1 MSAWKMYRMHIIPE
15 KGINRRGFWAEPGQ
29 LTGLVGASGGG
40 KTTMLRLLLSLLEP
54 QQGTMKLYAGDAGQD
69 GNSQFQKD
77 SQTLPLSPA
86 TRQLYAYVPQGNAM
100 FSGTIADNMRSVK
113 PDATDK
119 EIIDCLKKACAWEF
133 IGQLPDTIYEK
144 SGNAGIIFQKGRHSA
159 FPLQGHCLKMHR
171 YCSSMKP
178 LRHSTLKRKNRF

>member
-1 MSAWKMYRMHIIPE
+1 
-15 KGINRRGFWAEPGQ
+15 
-29 LTGLVGASGGG
+29 
-40 KTTMLRLLLSLLEP
+40 MLRLLLSLLEP
-54 QQGTMKLYAGDAGQD
+54 QQGTMKLYAD
-69 GNSQFQKD
+69 GSNSEQAF
-77 SQTLPLSPA
+77 PLSPA

-119 EIIDCLKKACAWEF
+119 EIIDCLKKRVHGNLSDSCRIPF
-133 IGQLPDTIYEK
+133 MKK
-144 SGNAGIIFQKGRHSA
+144 SGNAGTIFQKGRHSA

>member
-15 KGINRRGFWAEPGQ
+15 KGVKQGGFLAEPGQ

-54 QQGTMKLYAGDAGQD
+54 QQGTMKLYAD
-69 GNSQFQKD
+69 GSNSEQA
-77 SQTLPLSPA
+77 LPLSPA

-119 EIIDCLKKACAWEF
+119 EIIDCLKSVCM
-133 IGQLPDTIYEK
+133 GIYRTA
-144 SGNAGIIFQKGRHSA
+144 SGYHS
-159 FPLQGHCLKMHR
+159 
-171 YCSSMKP
+171 
-178 LRHSTLKRKNRF
+178 